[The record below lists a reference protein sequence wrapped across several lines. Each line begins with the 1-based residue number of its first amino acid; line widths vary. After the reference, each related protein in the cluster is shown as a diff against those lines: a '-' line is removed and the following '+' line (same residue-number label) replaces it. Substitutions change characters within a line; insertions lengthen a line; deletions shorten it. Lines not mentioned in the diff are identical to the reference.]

1 MDGKYCKHKV
11 KNQNYQKM
19 KKRNRIWIYP
29 FIQFGIAIIL
39 CISCGKDDFD
49 PPSDFVTDIDGNV
62 YSIITIGTQKW
73 MKENLKTTRYLN
85 GDSIETTS
93 PATFNIGKE
102 SSPKYQWASG
112 GDKSNVAAYGRLY
125 TWYVVTDSR
134 KICPKGWHIPSDEE
148 WTVLIDFLG
157 GEAIAGSKLKE
168 TGTIHWSSLNEDAT
182 NESDFTAL
190 PGGYRSYTKYFM
202 NFGKNGYWWSSE
214 VYGES
219 FSWIRGVSYNSTE
232 VSRTFNYGMGAY
244 SIRCIKDPAV
254 E

>member
-1 MDGKYCKHKV
+1 
-11 KNQNYQKM
+11 M
-19 KKRNRIWIYP
+19 KKRNSIWIYP
-29 FIQFGIAIIL
+29 FILFGIAIIL
-39 CISCGKDDFD
+39 NISCEKDDND

-62 YSIITIGTQKW
+62 YSIITIGTQTW

-85 GDSIETTS
+85 GDSIKTTS
-93 PATFNIGKE
+93 PAILNISKE

-112 GDKSNVAAYGRLY
+112 GDESNVATFGRLY

-134 KICPKGWHIPSDEE
+134 KICPRGWHIPSDEE
-148 WTVLIDFLG
+148 WTVLTDFLG

-182 NESDFTAL
+182 NESGFTAL
-190 PGGYRSYTKYFM
+190 PGGYRDNYTSFLK
-202 NFGKNGYWWSSE
+202 FGNNGYWWSSE

-219 FSWIRGVSYNSTE
+219 FSWVRGVSYNSTK
-232 VSRTFNYGMGAY
+232 VSRTFNFGMAAY
-244 SIRCIKDPAV
+244 SIRCIKDSTI